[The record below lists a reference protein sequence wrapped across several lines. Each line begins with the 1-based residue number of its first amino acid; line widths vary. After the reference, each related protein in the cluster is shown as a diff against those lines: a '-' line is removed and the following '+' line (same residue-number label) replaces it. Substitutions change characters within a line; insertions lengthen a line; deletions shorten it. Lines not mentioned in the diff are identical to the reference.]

1 MSSVVVITGSTTLL
15 RERSC
20 LALICMQF
28 VLSNKAS
35 APPLLPPPVLRPPYS
50 QELEEQAADLG
61 ELYEKKYQLLH
72 KSMKKQQSR
81 KRRRPDDGEGG
92 RRRRERR
99 GRPVADVSSSC
110 RCR

>member
-1 MSSVVVITGSTTLL
+1 MSSVVITGSTTLL

-20 LALICMQF
+20 VALICMQF

-35 APPLLPPPVLRPPYS
+35 APPLLPPPYS